1 MNQRFFSIPRNN
13 LVYIFQISDASINAP
28 GTTCFELIEDYEKF
42 RERTKY
48 WIEGVGILIVGSIGL
63 LGNFL
68 AILVCRRSRAN
79 KGFHKLLIM

>member
-1 MNQRFFSIPRNN
+1 MVLFD
-13 LVYIFQISDASINAP
+13 IFQTSETYIKTAD
-28 GTTCFELIEDYEKF
+28 TTCFELIEDYEKF

-48 WIEGVGILIVGSIGL
+48 WIEGVGILIVGSVGL
-63 LGNFL
+63 LGNLL

>member
-1 MNQRFFSIPRNN
+1 MI
-13 LVYIFQISDASINAP
+13 LLDIFQTSDASIKTP

-48 WIEGVGILIVGSIGL
+48 WIEGVVILIVGSVGL
-63 LGNFL
+63 FGNLL